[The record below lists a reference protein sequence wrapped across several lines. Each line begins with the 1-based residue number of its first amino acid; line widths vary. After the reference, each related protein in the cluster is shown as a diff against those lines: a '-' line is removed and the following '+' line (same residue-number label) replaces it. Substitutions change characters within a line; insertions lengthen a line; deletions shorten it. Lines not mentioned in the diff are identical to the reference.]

1 MKEIEIIL
9 HYITQNIITNTYII
23 LLIRTIS
30 LNLLNILFFLL
41 SLSYIRFDQFE
52 FKLNLT

>member
-41 SLSYIRFDQFE
+41 SLSYIRFNQFE

>member
-30 LNLLNILFFLL
+30 LNLLNILFSLL

>member
-23 LLIRTIS
+23 LLIHTIS